1 MSLIRV
7 SAVSYLN
14 SKPFIYG
21 LERSDILKEIQL
33 SIDSPA
39 KCARKL
45 LNNEVDIGLVPVAI
59 LPKLSNYEIISD
71 YCIGAIGPVT
81 SVKLYSQTP
90 LKDIKSI
97 LLDYQSYT
105 SVALTQILAKH
116 FWHIDPQWIQA
127 EEGFE
132 QEISGTVAGVVIG
145 DRTFELNDKFGY
157 QYDLPEEWR
166 LFTGL
171 PFVFACWVTTKKLP
185 IDFINRFNNA
195 LTKGIEAIS
204 VLSEEIRKAG
214 KYNIDVQKYLS
225 QNISY
230 KLDGEKHQGL
240 ELFLNYLSQK

>member
-105 SVALTQILAKH
+105 SVALTQILAKY
-116 FWHIDPQWIQA
+116 FWHIDPQWIQV